1 MGNAGSMEQ
10 HPDFRGHNMPLKLP
24 MPDLGE
30 LEERFAS
37 VLVSTRNSF
46 SSVSVFCSFQPSVSW
61 DMDSCECVCG
71 CVCVKSVCPAL
82 LSFVVHQKGLF
93 PQTFASVAPPQAF
106 THFWSLI
113 SGAFCQSN

>member
-24 MPDLGE
+24 MPDPGE

-37 VLVSTRNSF
+37 VLVSPRSSF
-46 SSVSVFCSFQPSVSW
+46 FPVSLFCSFQPSVSW
-61 DMDSCECVCG
+61 DVDSCGGVR
-71 CVCVKSVCPAL
+71 VNSVCPAL

-93 PQTFASVAPPQAF
+93 LQTFASVAPPQAF
-106 THFWSLI
+106 YTHLLTSI
-113 SGAFCQSN
+113 